1 MADVDAAR
9 AAARTAGYEIV
20 GDFVLSEAAWWTNY
34 YGPLEAGRNAVAPRH
49 AGDPVAQA
57 VLDEIRLEIDC
68 YRRHADCYGYLFLVL
83 RA

>member
-1 MADVDAAR
+1 M
-9 AAARTAGYEIV
+9 
-20 GDFVLSEAAWWTNY
+20 LSEAAWWTNY
-34 YGPLEAGRNAVAPRH
+34 YGPLEANLNAVAPRR

-68 YRRHADCYGYLFLVL
+68 YRRYSDCYGYLFLVL